1 MLLHRLSLSSA
12 LALLVGA
19 ACFGIITLE
28 RAGLTPQLR
37 PVTTTLYEWTLL
49 LAGFALLLGIANVAL
64 VHLRRILAGQRDWL
78 GSLLLLTTLCA
89 LCLAGLLDPAGS
101 NGFLLE
107 WFFDAVIWPG
117 QATLFALLAFFTATA
132 AYRYL
137 RLDQRGGG
145 WMLAGALLM
154 LIAQLPGLAL
164 SPELQQALGW
174 FLDQPVAAIFRGVLL
189 GSALALV
196 LIGIRFLLG
205 RTEV

>member
-19 ACFGIITLE
+19 ACFVLIALE
-28 RAGLTPQLR
+28 RSGLAPQLQ

-49 LAGFALLLGIANVAL
+49 LAGFALLLGIANVAF

-78 GSLLLLTTLCA
+78 GSLLLLTTLFA
-89 LCLAGLLDPAGS
+89 LCLAGLLDPAGT

-117 QATLFALLAFFTATA
+117 QATLFALLCFFTAAA

-137 RLDQRGGG
+137 RVDRRGGG
-145 WMLAGALLM
+145 WMLAGALVM
-154 LIAQLPGLAL
+154 LIAQLPGLVL
-164 SPELQQALGW
+164 PPEIQSAFGW
-174 FLDQPVAAIFRGVLL
+174 LLDQPMAAIFRGVLL
-189 GSALALV
+189 GSALALL